1 MDRKLIPLL
10 VAVPLLFIIVAY
22 LIFGRSGPMANS
34 EDAGTDSSASAP
46 SAEQSYAQDMGA
58 TLDQL
63 NAWRTGPITQ
73 RTEIL
78 AQKMENAGALSN
90 LTYGQILLLYRKAQA
105 SGRSDLGM
113 DWIIQGTIAPTL
125 QPIYESIVTDGTAL
139 ASALGAAP
147 PPDSLAENH
156 NRIAGCVNY
165 EVERSQTVVDILSG
179 TSTATLPEQS
189 SDPCAQLDVDVE
201 AIETFIETNAA
212 Q

>member
-90 LTYGQILLLYRKAQA
+90 LTYGQILLLYLKAQA

-147 PPDSLAENH
+147 PPDRRMCKL
-156 NRIAGCVNY
+156 
-165 EVERSQTVVDILSG
+165 
-179 TSTATLPEQS
+179 
-189 SDPCAQLDVDVE
+189 
-201 AIETFIETNAA
+201 
-212 Q
+212 